1 MAKSLKSKVLSYGLV
16 EIVET
21 DAAFMSGTHKYQ
33 LVVAGQVKKQ
43 TADLQYII
51 SEYEKL
57 W

>member
-43 TADLQYII
+43 SADLQYII